1 MNQSQWARRGRF
13 LKQRCKNATR
23 GTAEALLYGS
33 VFVLTISYSAHAQR
47 AKENAVAEAS
57 DAFGTTVGREEVGL
71 YSASSA
77 RGFSPSQAGNLR
89 IDGLYFDQANQARPN
104 TRMIRGS
111 SVHVGISAQGYPF
124 PAPTG
129 VVDFKLRAPGDEA
142 VAGALVGVAS
152 FDQAFGEFDFQ
163 TPVVSDVLRV
173 GGGVGYARGSS
184 YRIAAR
190 SWEWTAGA
198 LARWTPN
205 DVLTITPFWSYTD
218 HQEREERPYVFIGNS
233 GVPPR
238 YRATA
243 LTSQPWTT
251 YGFAGGNYG
260 VTARLLLGNELTVDA
275 GMFRSESSTAVNDEP
290 LLQNVNTLGQGTYA
304 ITQAPKRDNRA
315 NSGEVRIAKQ
325 FDTDV
330 LHNTVYGSVKARDR
344 MSEAGGS
351 DTIVVGPGSLTSAP
365 ITPRLA
371 FNLRPVA
378 VIKADQ
384 VTPALGYEGVWRDVG
399 QLSLGVQKTFYHR
412 TFAVPGSPLLSSR
425 SKPWLYNVG
434 GAAYVSNA
442 LAVYASYTRG
452 FEEIGNAPVNAA
464 NRDEVVPAQLT
475 TQIDAGVRY
484 QITPRLTF
492 VAGVFEIEKPFFNLD
507 AVNIFRQL
515 GSTTNRGAE
524 VSLAGNITD
533 RFTVVAGAT
542 FIDPKVKY
550 DTGAAGGQVD
560 ATAVGPIPGLIRANF
575 QYRPS
580 FLEGLTLD
588 AKVERTSKRYANS
601 ANTIRLP
608 SAITL
613 DAGVRYNTELFS
625 KPVTWRL
632 QSFNLTNEYVLT
644 PSANGQLNSLDQRRF
659 ELSLAIDF

>member
-1 MNQSQWARRGRF
+1 MVNQSRPAHLRRF
-13 LKQRCKNATR
+13 LIQRCKNATR
-23 GTAEALLYGS
+23 RTAKVVMAGCCIAATFS
-33 VFVLTISYSAHAQR
+33 HNASAQR

-57 DAFGTTVGREEVGL
+57 DAFGTTVGREEIGL

-129 VVDFKLRAPGDEA
+129 VVDFKLRSPGDEA
-142 VAGALVGVAS
+142 SAGALVGVAS

-163 TPVVSDVLRV
+163 TPLVTDVLRV
-173 GGGVGYARGSS
+173 GGGIGYARGSS

-198 LARWTPN
+198 HARWTPN

-218 HQEREERPYVFIGNS
+218 HQEREERPYVFLGNS
-233 GVPPR
+233 GFPR
-238 YRATA
+238 YRPTA
-243 LTSQPWTT
+243 LTAQPWTT
-251 YGFAGGNYG
+251 YGFTSSNYG
-260 VTARLLLGNELTVDA
+260 VTARMALGGDLTLDA
-275 GMFRSESSTAVNDEP
+275 GIFRSQGSTGVNDEP
-290 LLQNVNTLGQGTYA
+290 LLQNVNSLGQGTYA
-304 ITQAPKRDNRA
+304 ITQAPARDNRA
-315 NSGEVRIAKQ
+315 TSGEVRIAKRL
-325 FDTDV
+325 DTDV
-330 LHNTVYGSVKARDR
+330 LRNTFYGSVKARDR
-344 MSEAGGS
+344 MSEGGGS
-351 DTIVVGPGSLTSAP
+351 HTIVLGPATVTSAL
-365 ITPRLA
+365 ITQPLT
-371 FNLRPVA
+371 FNLRPVS

-384 VTPALGYEGVWRDVG
+384 VTPAVGYEGVWRGVG
-399 QLSLGVQKTFYHR
+399 QLSVGVQKTFYHR
-412 TFAVPGSPLLSSR
+412 SAAVPGSPVLSSR
-425 SKPWLYNVG
+425 SKPWLYDVA
-434 GAAYVSNA
+434 GAGYISSA

-475 TQIDAGVRY
+475 TQIDAGIRY
-484 QITPRLTF
+484 QVTPRLTF

-507 AVNIFRQL
+507 AANFFRRL
-515 GSTTNRGAE
+515 GSTTNRGVE
-524 VSLAGNITD
+524 VSLAGNITE

-542 FIDPKVKY
+542 FIDPKVAY
-550 DTGAAGGQVD
+550 DTGVAGGQVD
-560 ATAVGPIPGLIRANF
+560 ADAVGPIPGLIRANF
-575 QYRPS
+575 QYRPA

-588 AKVERTSKRYANS
+588 AKIERTSKRYANS

-608 SAITL
+608 GAITL
-613 DAGVRYNTELFS
+613 DAGVRYNTDLFG

-632 QSFNLTNEYVLT
+632 QTFNLTNAYVLT
-644 PSANGQLNSLDQRRF
+644 PSANGQLQSLDQRRF
-659 ELSLAIDF
+659 ELSLAVDF